1 MKQIL
6 RRSVAPEPSGQT
18 MPADRDAGESPAP
31 AGRTT
36 GKRWGRPPS
45 PAETGKRRRPR
56 QAAALRRLMSGVAVG
71 ELVRTPVRTVRSTT
85 EVEDLATVFA
95 NSRASAVAVL
105 DDDGVLR
112 GVVTRDAVVRQTNSV
127 WPEGSGEPAVVE
139 LELTA
144 ADLMDPEEST
154 VGAETPLGL
163 VVAIMVFSDLERVP
177 VVQGADEAFL
187 GLLTL
192 GDVARWLAET
202 SGYLR

>member
-6 RRSVAPEPSGQT
+6 RRSVAPAPSGQT
-18 MPADRDAGESPAP
+18 MPADRDAGEGPAP

-45 PAETGKRRRPR
+45 PADNGKRRRPP
-56 QAAALRRLMSGVAVG
+56 QAAALRQLLSGVAVG
-71 ELVRTPVRTVRSTT
+71 ELVRAPARVVRSTT

-95 NSRASAVAVL
+95 NSRTAAVAVL
-105 DDDGVLR
+105 DGDGVLC
-112 GVVTRDAVVRQTNSV
+112 GVVTRDAVMRQTTSV
-127 WPEGSGEPAVVE
+127 CSEGSGEPAIV
-139 LELTA
+139 ELTA
-144 ADLMDPEEST
+144 ADLMDPEEGK

-163 VVAIMVFSDLERVP
+163 VVAIMVFSNLERVP
-177 VVQGADEAFL
+177 VVQEADEVFL